1 MRPRPARAGSASSG
15 ACVFLL
21 AFLLALGLA
30 SAARAQIA
38 PPEVV
43 SRTVLPGA
51 WTAPGPAA
59 EAADRTGKRCM
70 ASAARGA
77 LRFSTRVGDAW
88 IGEVVDSS
96 ASDARNVSLV
106 FADSESPAGEAHV
119 VYYDGS
125 ARALRE
131 GVRVARPGG
140 RTGWVVYTIDGS
152 ADVGSFLSVAF
163 VRNHLGVAYFD
174 ATHHALRY
182 AEDVHCH
189 RWATDLVDDEGDVGR
204 FCALA
209 FDAKGAPRISYFDST
224 SRTVRVAMRSGTRW
238 YITPAVAGAG
248 QQARESS
255 IAVVMPDSV
264 VHVTCRDP
272 ASARTWEV
280 ALAPPHGAPPPP
292 DAAGRVRR

>member
-1 MRPRPARAGSASSG
+1 M
-15 ACVFLL
+15 
-21 AFLLALGLA
+21 
-30 SAARAQIA
+30 
-38 PPEVV
+38 
-43 SRTVLPGA
+43 
-51 WTAPGPAA
+51 W
-59 EAADRTGKRCM
+59 
-70 ASAARGA
+70 RG
-77 LRFSTRVGDAW
+77 
-88 IGEVVDSS
+88 
-96 ASDARNVSLV
+96 
-106 FADSESPAGEAHV
+106 
-119 VYYDGS
+119 
-125 ARALRE
+125 
-131 GVRVARPGG
+131 
-140 RTGWVVYTIDGS
+140 
-152 ADVGSFLSVAF
+152 
-163 VRNHLGVAYFD
+163 RNHLGVAYFD

-182 AEDVHCH
+182 AEDVRCH

-264 VHVTCRDP
+264 VHVTCRNP

-280 ALAPPHGAPPPP
+280 VLAPPHGAPPPP